1 MPILP
6 LASPLASATSSRT
19 SAASRV
25 LSDSAAMRSF
35 AASSC
40 PWVTTLVACQCSVS
54 TSNAR
59 SVTLPVSAELSRAT
73 CSTNS
78 AAFPPKTPRLRRRS
92 RYQRISERGVLTLM
106 SPCSFRT
113 STFTRRSEPS
123 AHGMVSAK
131 SHSATA
137 ASGRPSSRR
146 HSAAFDRHAK
156 TSFSA
161 CGHAREPCLVPP
173 AAATAA

>member
-1 MPILP
+1 M
-6 LASPLASATSSRT
+6 SP
-19 SAASRV
+19 
-25 LSDSAAMRSF
+25 
-35 AASSC
+35 
-40 PWVTTLVACQCSVS
+40 
-54 TSNAR
+54 
-59 SVTLPVSAELSRAT
+59 
-73 CSTNS
+73 
-78 AAFPPKTPRLRRRS
+78 
-92 RYQRISERGVLTLM
+92 RGVLTSM

-113 STFTRRSEPS
+113 STLDRRSEPS
-123 AHGMVSAK
+123 AHGMASAR

-137 ASGRPSSRR
+137 ASGRSSSRR